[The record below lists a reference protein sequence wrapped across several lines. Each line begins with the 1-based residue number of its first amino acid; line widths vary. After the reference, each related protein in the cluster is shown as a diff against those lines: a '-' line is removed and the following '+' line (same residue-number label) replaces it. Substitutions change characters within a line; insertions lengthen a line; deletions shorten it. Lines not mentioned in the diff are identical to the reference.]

1 MGVRPPNGISNG
13 IKALS
18 TPSTRNKSNIG
29 SLKLVF
35 RKFYELAYPRMLN
48 LCRELGLSDEE
59 LLKKIWTIFEYSI
72 TVETELMRDR
82 HLDQILM
89 CAIYV
94 FNRVTKL
101 EKTFTDIMKFY
112 RNQPQAESHVYR
124 SVLISKRS
132 KSGPSGSENRT
143 GTNTYYFHS
152 KGAVFLQQIVFF
164 SYRNIS
170 TNS

>member
-1 MGVRPPNGISNG
+1 
-13 IKALS
+13 
-18 TPSTRNKSNIG
+18 
-29 SLKLVF
+29 
-35 RKFYELAYPRMLN
+35 MLN

-101 EKTFTDIMKFY
+101 DKTFTDIMKFY

-124 SVLISKRS
+124 SVLISRRS
-132 KSGPSGSENRT
+132 NNGQSGSESRT
-143 GTNTYYFHS
+143 GNLCSFNFICYF
-152 KGAVFLQQIVFF
+152 L
-164 SYRNIS
+164 NL
-170 TNS
+170 T